1 MDKIYLN
8 SMKFYGYH
16 GVFPEEN
23 KLGQHFTVDLQLE
36 AELKE
41 AASTDDVSKSIDYGA
56 VHEVTKEIV
65 EGPARNLVETV
76 AEEIAGKLFA
86 EFAMLEA
93 CQVRVNKLHPPIPG
107 HYDSV
112 SIEIYR
118 SRD

>member
-16 GVFPEEN
+16 GLFPEEN
-23 KLGQHFTVDLQLE
+23 KLGQHFTVDLELE

-41 AASTDDVSKSIDYGA
+41 AAATDDMTKSIDYGA
-56 VHEVTKEIV
+56 VHEVTKRIV

-76 AEEIAGKLFA
+76 AEELAAKLFE
-86 EFAMLEA
+86 EFEMLEA
-93 CQVRVNKLHPPIPG
+93 CLVRVNKLHPPIPG

-118 SRD
+118 SKN